1 MDDLRNLM
9 LPYTALHFKE
19 DAKSRKAT
27 LSHYSKELAL
37 PMGISHMLVFSQN
50 QERLH
55 LRIAK
60 TPAGPTLNFRVH
72 RFSLGKSVRA
82 VQRRPYTSEAAY
94 QHPPVVVTNNFGDAK
109 TAPPQVKLMRIT
121 FQNMFPAINVA
132 TVKLADCRRV
142 VLFHLIED
150 EEGKQIVQV
159 RHYAIKATPV
169 GVNRKVRR
177 LIQTKVPNL
186 SKLDDIADYIT
197 GTTQDGH
204 AAPAAT
210 SGNMSDSE
218 PEDETSHV
226 VLSQSYSGRG
236 NKKNTKSA
244 LKLVELGPR
253 LALELIKVE
262 RGLGGGDVMYHA
274 HVTKTPEEVQK
285 LKEKHETQVALKQ
298 QRREEQETNVERKRK
313 AKEEKLEC
321 KRQRRAEREQ
331 AAMDELRQGQD
342 REESPESD
350 HEESEQDESTDSNE

>member
-1 MDDLRNLM
+1 M
-9 LPYTALHFKE
+9 LPYTALNFKE

-27 LSHYSKELAL
+27 LSHYAKELAL

-55 LRIAK
+55 LRLAK

-72 RFSLGKSVRA
+72 RFSLGKNVRA

-109 TAPPQVKLMRIT
+109 TAPLQVKLMRIT

-150 EEGKQIVQV
+150 DQGKQIVQI

-177 LIQTKVPNL
+177 LIQTKIPNL

-210 SGNMSDSE
+210 SGNVSDSE

-226 VLSQSYSGRG
+226 VLSQGYSGRG

-274 HVTKTPEEVQK
+274 HLTKTAEEVQE
-285 LKEKHETQVALKQ
+285 LKEKHETQLALKQ
-298 QRREEQETNVERKRK
+298 KRREEQEKNVERKRK
-313 AKEEKLEC
+313 AKEEKLEH
-321 KRQRRAEREQ
+321 KRQRRTEKEE
-331 AAMDELRQGQD
+331 AAMEELRRGPD
-342 REESPESD
+342 EEDS
-350 HEESEQDESTDSNE
+350 HENDYDGSEQDDDDESSGSDE